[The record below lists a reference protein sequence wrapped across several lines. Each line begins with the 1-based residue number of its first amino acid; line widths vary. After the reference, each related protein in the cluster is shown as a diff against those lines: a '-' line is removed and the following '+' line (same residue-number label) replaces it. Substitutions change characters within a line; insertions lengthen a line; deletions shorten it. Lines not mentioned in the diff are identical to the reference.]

1 MSLLTIGCLLVVAA
15 LAVTYVMR
23 RRGRLRGGN

>member
-1 MSLLTIGCLLVVAA
+1 MNLVTIICLLVVAG

-23 RRGRLRGGN
+23 RRGRLRGN